1 MNDSSLYRI
10 LPFLPG
16 SVRSALTRLPQS
28 VTEKLTELRL
38 RAGNIT
44 TVFIDGE
51 NRYLCDT
58 GICMEPAR
66 CVRITDSELEEFLYR
81 FCGGSVY
88 AFEDSVR
95 RGYITRYGIRA
106 GLFGK
111 AASQNGE
118 MTGFTQITGVNLR
131 LPHHVPGCAAPLVSY
146 FATHGFENGG
156 LLVISPPGVGKTTLT
171 GLMIQYLCK
180 NGKTPILAVD
190 ADANSN
196 LNEVL
201 GVEAPPTLGE
211 IREEIERA
219 GMALH
224 SPIPAGMAKGD
235 YLQMRLEDAI
245 TEEKDFDLMVMG
257 RTQGQGCYCFVNGLV
272 QTQIQRLQANYPYL
286 VVDNEAG
293 MEHISRGLLPTMDVA
308 ILVSDCS
315 RRGVQAAGRIAALMR
330 ELNFKPKQMG
340 LIVNRA
346 PDGKLDAGTMD
357 EIQKQGLHLFGVVP
371 QSDEVYRYDCD
382 GKPTVQLPEG
392 SPVRTALV
400 QILQNIGL

>member
-1 MNDSSLYRI
+1 MAKI
-10 LPFLPG
+10 IA
-16 SVRSALTRLPQS
+16 V
-28 VTEKLTELRL
+28 
-38 RAGNIT
+38 AGK
-44 TVFIDGE
+44 G
-51 NRYLCDT
+51 
-58 GICMEPAR
+58 
-66 CVRITDSELEEFLYR
+66 
-81 FCGGSVY
+81 
-88 AFEDSVR
+88 
-95 RGYITRYGIRA
+95 
-106 GLFGK
+106 
-111 AASQNGE
+111 
-118 MTGFTQITGVNLR
+118 
-131 LPHHVPGCAAPLVSY
+131 
-146 FATHGFENGG
+146 
-156 LLVISPPGVGKTTLT
+156 GVGKTTLT

-196 LNEVL
+196 LNEV
-201 GVEAPPTLGE
+201 T
-211 IREEIERA
+211 
-219 GMALH
+219 
-224 SPIPAGMAKGD
+224 KGD

-315 RRGVQAAGRIAALMR
+315 RRGVQAAGRIAALMQ

-357 EIQKQGLHLFGVVP
+357 GIQKQGLHLFGVVP

-382 GKPTVQLPEG
+382 GKPTVQLPED